1 MTGFYISN
9 WNGIPASFSK
19 ETADITEQLPHE
31 TYEIVRKTNDK
42 FLRDKVFCEDEDYIF
57 VLEGV
62 IYNDALLRKEYK
74 CSTMP
79 QLLHTMVA
87 QKGATFHSE
96 LIGNYAG
103 AFLDKKQ
110 NTWFVFANKYAS
122 KEMFYYMD
130 GEHFVIAPL
139 PIQICE
145 TLRANH
151 ISYHFNNDAAYL
163 MMTYGY
169 MGTDDT
175 FVKEIKKIE
184 AGCYL
189 KLGPNGHECIRYH
202 RFTNHAYD
210 LSQASEEEIIAGID
224 RRFREAIRLEY
235 EKDRQYGYAVHL
247 RTLTGGTDSR
257 ACAFV
262 SDSLGYKN
270 VVNLTT
276 GQPNYAD
283 EQIARE
289 IALYLKNKIIFM
301 SSDAP
306 GQNHGFLRLIDEAI
320 YVSQGLTY
328 YLNCTAP
335 AEQGVALNAKTYGL
349 NHGGAFSEAILTTGV
364 FKGVPKDHP
373 PVKPMHIYS
382 SLLLDKCP
390 KEHLKQYET
399 EDIYSIYSVFFNKFN
414 SGRYLTTYDIS
425 DAFPG
430 LYPDLVDYCLSI
442 PMHLRAHYYIYH
454 KWLFTKYP
462 AAKQFKLEK
471 LNARYNDNRLQKWCG
486 KMMRYGSPAQYLRC
500 SKDPLPTKLR
510 HHFKLDEKIKA
521 SRTASMPF
529 DYWYQTDTKSREYM
543 DRYFAENLQNPV
555 LDEQLRQDLQY
566 VYHNSQARP
575 KSMAIT
581 VVGAAKLF
589 FGGKDTWNI

>member
-9 WNGIPASFSK
+9 WKGIPVSFSK
-19 ETADITEQLPHE
+19 ETTDITEQLPHE
-31 TYEIVRKTNDK
+31 TYEIARKTNDK
-42 FLRDKVFCEDEDYIF
+42 FLRDKVFCEDADYIF

-62 IYNDALLRKEYK
+62 IYNDAILQKKYQ

-79 QLLHTMVA
+79 QLLHTMAA
-87 QKGATFHSE
+87 QKGETFHSE
-96 LIGNYAG
+96 LIGNFAG

-110 NTWFVFANKYAS
+110 DTWYVFANKYAS
-122 KEMFYYMD
+122 KEMFYYFD
-130 GEHFVIAPL
+130 GKHFIVAPL
-139 PIQICE
+139 PIQICH
-145 TLRANH
+145 TLQAQN
-151 ISYHFNNDAAYL
+151 IPYHFNNDAAYL

-189 KLGPNGHECIRYH
+189 KLGPNGHQSIRYH

-224 RRFREAIRLEY
+224 RRFRQAIRLEY
-235 EKDRQYGYAVHL
+235 EKDRQYGYSVHL

-276 GQPNYAD
+276 GQPDYAD

-289 IALYLKNKIIFM
+289 ISLYLKNKIIFM
-301 SSDAP
+301 STDTP
-306 GQNHGFLRLIDEAI
+306 GEDHDFLRLIDQSI
-320 YVSQGLTY
+320 YCGQGLSY
-328 YLNCTAP
+328 YMEASSSLKKSI
-335 AEQGVALNAKTYGL
+335 ALDAKSYGL
-349 NHGGAFSEAILTTGV
+349 SHGGAFSEAFLTTGYL
-364 FKGVPKDHP
+364 KDPKEAP
-373 PVKPMHIYS
+373 PARPLHIYS

-390 KEHLKQYET
+390 KDHLKQYET
-399 EDIYSIYSVFFNKFN
+399 EDIYSLYSIFFHKHNPQRN
-414 SGRYLTTYDIS
+414 LTAADCCLAY
-425 DAFPG
+425 PG
-430 LYPDLVDYCLSI
+430 LYPDLVEYCLSI
-442 PMHLRAHYYIYH
+442 PVSLRKGHYIYH

-471 LNARYNDNRLQKWCG
+471 LNARYNDTRLQKWCG

-510 HHFKLDEKIKA
+510 HRFQLDEKIKA
-521 SRTASMPF
+521 SRMALMPF
-529 DYWYQTDTKSREYM
+529 DYWYQTDTKSRQYM
-543 DRYFAENLQNPV
+543 DRYFAENLKNPV
-555 LDEQLRQDLQY
+555 LDEQLRQDLRY
-566 VYHNSQARP
+566 VYENSQARP

-589 FGGKDTWNI
+589 FGGKDTWNQ